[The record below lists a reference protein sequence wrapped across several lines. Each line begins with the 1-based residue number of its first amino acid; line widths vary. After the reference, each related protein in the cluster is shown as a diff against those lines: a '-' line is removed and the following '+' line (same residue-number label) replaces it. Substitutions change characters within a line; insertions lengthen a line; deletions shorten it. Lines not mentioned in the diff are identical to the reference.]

1 MRIKLIA
8 LATVVAAL
16 AVGVVTSQAAL
27 QQEVKVN
34 VSLSKAGAPATVKL
48 SLVNDD
54 PGKVPERI
62 KTLVVTSK
70 TVKWNSKAAPYCGV
84 KIPTNADGDNNA
96 AKLSCPS
103 KSKVGSGKFLVN
115 TGIPG
120 QAPPAE
126 LYVIDGN
133 ITVFNYKPRS
143 GDTAAFLIEIQSDIP
158 VPNAHQ
164 YQYVGISRS
173 GVMTAEIPNTADLPP
188 QVRDILL
195 NLPGRQIS
203 LNTISLTLKA
213 PKVKKGKKPLFTI
226 NNFKKLDVAGK
237 LIRE

>member
-27 QQEVKVN
+27 QQKVSVNVNIPKPGAAGTVKV
-34 VSLSKAGAPATVKL
+34 SLK
-48 SLVNDD
+48 NDD

-62 KTLVVTSK
+62 KTIVVTSK
-70 TVKWNSKAAPYCGV
+70 SVKWNSKAVPYCNV

-96 AKLSCPS
+96 AKLTCPS

-133 ITVFNYKPRS
+133 VTVYNYKPRP
-143 GDTAAFLIEIQSDIP
+143 GNVAGFLVEIQSDVP

-164 YQYVGISRS
+164 YQYVGITRA

-203 LNTISLTLKA
+203 LNSLDLTLKA

-226 NNFKKLDVAGK
+226 TNFKKLDVSGE